1 MRQTKS
7 SGKLELFRAS
17 LIADYPDAENYLSLF
32 NSVNFST
39 NGPKNTHYLNPGF
52 DLLYQQSLI
61 LISDFIRIK
70 KYKEINAMI
79 MSDFPIIPLYYDQ
92 VIRFVQKNIEVM
104 EINPINLLILKNV
117 RKS

>member
-17 LIADYPDAENYLSLF
+17 WIADYPDAENYLSLF
-32 NSVNFST
+32 NSVNFSP

-61 LISDFIRIK
+61 LISDSLRIK
-70 KYKEINAMI
+70 KHKETDAMI
-79 MSDFPIIPLYYDQ
+79 M
-92 VIRFVQKNIEVM
+92 
-104 EINPINLLILKNV
+104 
-117 RKS
+117 